1 MNSNYLQMPEGVQVD
16 ETTRTETF
24 SRFTIQPLERGYG
37 VTVGNSLRR
46 VLVSS
51 LQGVAISAIKIE
63 GVNHEFATISGVEED
78 VTDIILN
85 LKQVRFK
92 SDLQK
97 FNKFTVNFKGPKVVT
112 ANDLQA
118 GTEEAVIL
126 NPDLKIMT
134 INTAA
139 SIEME
144 IRLNRGKGYVPSEEN
159 KSDDYPIGTIA
170 IDSLY
175 SPIKN
180 VTYTVEN
187 TRVGQRTDYERLVL
201 NIETDGSVKPE
212 DAVAQAAKILKD
224 HLQFFYGFDK
234 NHEESSKK
242 EKVYD
247 EEFLNLR
254 RILRTSVDDLELS
267 VRSHNC
273 LKAAN
278 VKILADLVRKE
289 ESEMLK
295 FRNFGR
301 KSLAELTEL
310 VHNKGLSFGM
320 DVDKYIE
327 DDDDFKTGLK

>member
-1 MNSNYLQMPEGVQVD
+1 MSSNHLQMPEGVQID
-16 ETTRTETF
+16 EASRTESYT
-24 SRFTIQPLERGYG
+24 RFIVQPLERGYG

-46 VLVSS
+46 VMISS

-63 GVNHEFATISGVEED
+63 GVHHEFATVPGVQED

-97 FNKFTVNFKGPKVVT
+97 FNKFSVSLKGPKVVK
-112 ANDLQA
+112 AKDLQKA
-118 GTEEAVIL
+118 TAEAEIL
-126 NPDLKIMT
+126 NPELEIMT
-134 INTAA
+134 INSDVTV
-139 SIEME
+139 ELE
-144 IRLNRGKGYVPSEEN
+144 IRLSRGKGYVPSEEN
-159 KSDDYPIGTIA
+159 KSPDFSIGVIA
-170 IDSLY
+170 VDSLF
-175 SPIKN
+175 SPVKN

-201 NIETDGSVKPE
+201 DVETDGSIKPD
-212 DAVAQAAKILKD
+212 DALAQSSKILKD
-224 HLQFFYGFDK
+224 HLMLFHGFDK
-234 NHEESSKK
+234 AQEESSKK

-247 EEFLNLR
+247 EEFLNTR
-254 RILRTSVDDLELS
+254 RILKTSVDDLELS

-278 VKILADLVRKE
+278 VKILADLVRKD

-327 DDDDFKTGLK
+327 DDDDIKTGSK

>member
-1 MNSNYLQMPEGVQVD
+1 MNSNHLQMPEGVQI
-16 ETTRTETF
+16 EESSRTESF
-24 SRFTIQPLERGYG
+24 SRFVIQPLERGYG
-37 VTVGNSLRR
+37 VTIGNSLRR
-46 VLVSS
+46 VLISS
-51 LQGVAISAIKIE
+51 LQGIAITAVKIE
-63 GVNHEFATISGVEED
+63 GVQHEFATIKGVEED

-92 SDLQK
+92 SETLK
-97 FNKFTVNFKGPKVVT
+97 FNKIMLSFKGPKVVKAKDIQKAT
-112 ANDLQA
+112 N
-118 GTEEAVIL
+118 EVEIL
-126 NPDLKIMT
+126 NPELPIMN
-134 INTAA
+134 INTDTT
-139 SIEME
+139 IEME
-144 IRLNRGKGYVPSEEN
+144 LRLNRGKGYVPSEEN
-159 KSDDYPIGTIA
+159 KSPDYSIGIIA
-170 IDSLY
+170 IDSLF
-175 SPIKN
+175 SPVKN

-201 NIETDGSVKPE
+201 DVETDGSIKPE
-212 DAVAQAAKILKD
+212 EAVAQSSRILKE
-224 HLQFFYGFDK
+224 HLQLFHGFDK
-234 NHEESSKK
+234 GSEETSKK

-247 EEFLNLR
+247 EEFLNTR

-278 VKILADLVRKE
+278 VKILADLVRKD

-320 DVDKYIE
+320 DVDKFIE
-327 DDDDFKTGLK
+327 DDDDIKGGK